1 MALCSEFGT
10 NEQTDRQES
19 EGEGLWQGRGG
30 EGGVRGVLY
39 FQVGAEDDDEGNLC

>member
-30 EGGVRGVLY
+30 GGARGALY
-39 FQVGAEDDDEGNLC
+39 FQVGVEDDDEGSLC